1 MSWRISILDKSP
13 IAENETAADALAR
26 TLALA
31 QQAENLGYHRFW
43 IAEHHNTPQLASPS
57 PELLIAWILGQTT
70 RIRVGSG
77 GVMLQHYSP
86 YKVAENFNVLAALAP
101 GRVDLGVGKAPGGL
115 PLSTRALQQGLN
127 QQEKGSFA
135 EQLAQLDRWIR
146 PEHHAIEEAVRAT
159 PLPPLPAEAFLLGA
173 STESALLAAR
183 LDWHFVFAAH
193 LNGDPDLLRE
203 VVSTWREN
211 SARDVIVAVQAIV
224 APTQAEAD
232 ALAQKVEVWGVELA
246 NGQRVT
252 VASEEQAYAF
262 ARQAG
267 SEPVRIARRAQ
278 SLLAGTAES
287 VVEQLNALHQQWG
300 IDEFIIDTP
309 VAEGLRASR
318 RCVCLPGRVF
328 TRRSP
333 YEFWRTTDCLAPRTA
348 PEPGAVR
355 PGGRNHR
362 APAPVADECRDRPA
376 ALRPVDRAGGG
387 NRDGQQAGCAAR
399 RH

>member
-26 TLALA
+26 TLSLA
-31 QQAENLGYHRFW
+31 QQAETLGYHRFW

-57 PELLIAWILGQTT
+57 PELLIAWILGQTK

-86 YKVAENFNVLAALAP
+86 YKVAENFNVLAAIAP

-115 PLSTRALQQGLN
+115 PLSTRALQQGQN
-127 QQEKGSFA
+127 PQQKGSFA
-135 EQLAQLDRWIR
+135 DQLTQLDGWLRNEN
-146 PEHHAIEEAVRAT
+146 PAQDDTVRAT
-159 PLPPLPAEAFLLGA
+159 PLPQVPAQGFLLGA
-173 STESALLAAR
+173 STESALLAAK
-183 LDWHFVFAAH
+183 LDWNFVFAAH
-193 LNGDPDLLRE
+193 LNGDPDLLRD
-203 VVSTWREN
+203 VIATWRAN
-211 SARDVIVAVQAIV
+211 SARDVIVAVQVIV
-224 APTQAEAD
+224 ASSQAQAD

-287 VVEQLNALHQQWG
+287 VLAQLNALHQQWG

-309 VAEGLRASR
+309 VADGATRIQSLR
-318 RCVCLPGRVF
+318 L
-328 TRRSP
+328 
-333 YEFWRTTDCLAPRTA
+333 LAQARLNKEVTA
-348 PEPGAVR
+348 
-355 PGGRNHR
+355 
-362 APAPVADECRDRPA
+362 
-376 ALRPVDRAGGG
+376 
-387 NRDGQQAGCAAR
+387 
-399 RH
+399 